1 MNSNF
6 IPSILALVCIT
17 ATAHG
22 ADIPDEVAKAISE
35 RKTAI
40 AEADKAYL
48 AKLEILRKRYADS
61 GNAKDAELVA
71 KLIKEACGAATAA
84 QVADP
89 ESEALL
95 AKLVGTWKRDYD
107 NSVFLFKDAKS
118 GSWAGKEDF
127 TMSYDAEKKKVIL
140 ISKKWVDELTFT
152 GDDDTMRGGDRNGK
166 RYKLT
171 RVK

>member
-1 MNSNF
+1 MKSHLISSF
-6 IPSILALVCIT
+6 LAVVCIVGT
-17 ATAHG
+17 ALG
-22 ADIPDEVAKAISE
+22 ADIPAEVEKAISE
-35 RKTAI
+35 RKASI
-40 AEADKAYL
+40 AEADKVYL
-48 AKLEILRKRYADS
+48 AKLEALLKRFNDS
-61 GNAKDAELVA
+61 GNSKDAELVA
-71 KLIKEACGAATAA
+71 KLIKDAGGEAA
-84 QVADP
+84 V
-89 ESEALL
+89 SEATDPAADAIL

-107 NSVFLFKDAKS
+107 NSVFLFKDSKS

-152 GDDDTMRGGDRNGK
+152 GSEDVLRGGDKNGK